1 MVASTCVLP
10 QEPFPVATLDYSHKR
25 HSSLSSLQNW
35 DDRNNNNNNNNNNSK
50 TANYTLLSSNSIS
63 SSSRQSSP
71 KSVAS
76 ITPSMSPSS
85 IISSQRANR
94 QEKKHRTIHSTS
106 APSSKGHNRSALV
119 YTSSQP
125 PSPSTPSPSRSGAQG
140 TPKSLKRITVWA
152 SSVRKALSSSSSHPI
167 HGSCKS
173 TPTPSSK
180 QQPTASTTSQYSNH
194 QNFSSNKSL
203 EGTELH
209 TNVTSKKSTATS
221 SSTSSSSP
229 PLLYSSS
236 FEPRGRLLSQRT
248 RRKIGAGLITAFCI
262 AAIVVLVLC

>member
-25 HSSLSSLQNW
+25 HNSLSSLKNW
-35 DDRNNNNNNNNNNSK
+35 NDRNNNNHNNNNINPK
-50 TANYTLLSSNSIS
+50 MANYTLSSNSIS

-76 ITPSMSPSS
+76 VTPSMSPSS

-94 QEKKHRTIHSTS
+94 QEKKHHTIHSTS
-106 APSSKGHNRSALV
+106 APSSKGQNRSALV

-180 QQPTASTTSQYSNH
+180 QQSTASTTSEYSNH
-194 QNFSSNKSL
+194 HNFNSNKSL
-203 EGTELH
+203 EGTEPL
-209 TNVTSKKSTATS
+209 TNVTSKKSSATS
-221 SSTSSSSP
+221 SSSSSP

-236 FEPRGRLLSQRT
+236 FEPRSRLLSQGT